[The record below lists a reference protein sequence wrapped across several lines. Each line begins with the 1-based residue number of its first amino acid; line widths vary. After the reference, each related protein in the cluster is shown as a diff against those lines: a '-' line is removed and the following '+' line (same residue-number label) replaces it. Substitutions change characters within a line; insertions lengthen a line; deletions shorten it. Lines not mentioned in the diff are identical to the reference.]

1 MKQPFFTGACTALV
15 TPFLG
20 GKVNYP
26 MMEQL
31 LRRQIDAGIEA
42 VVICGT
48 TGESATLSDCEKLEL
63 FRRAKAY
70 VGDSCLIIAGTGS
83 NCTEHAAA
91 LSRAAEGAGADA
103 LLVVT
108 PYYNKATPEGLL
120 AHYSAVTGAVHI
132 PVIAYNVPSRTGVD
146 IPVEVYGRLSRIPNL
161 AGVKEASSSISK
173 IGKLCAACPDFP
185 VWSGNDDQAVA
196 VMSLGGQGVISVL
209 SNVAP
214 VETQA
219 MAQAALAGDF
229 DTAAALQAELL
240 PLIELLFCEVNPI
253 PVKKAMELLHV
264 FELDDKADFLAS
276 NLPYGDQRKLEIAR
290 TLATEPKLL
299 LLDEPAAGMNPNET
313 VELMNTIRFVRD
325 NFDMTVLL
333 IEHDMTLVSG
343 ICEKLSVLNFGQL
356 LCQGNTSDV
365 LNNPEV
371 ITAYLGE

>member
-1 MKQPFFTGACTALV
+1 
-15 TPFLG
+15 
-20 GKVNYP
+20 

-70 VGDSCLIIAGTGS
+70 AGDSCLIIAGTGS

-120 AHYSAVTGAVHI
+120 AHYSAVAGAVHI

-173 IGKLCAACPDFP
+173 IAKLCAACPDFP

-253 PVKKAMELLHV
+253 PVKAAMQLIGYDCGGCRLP
-264 FELDDKADFLAS
+264 LTPMS
-276 NLPYGDQRKLEIAR
+276 NENL
-290 TLATEPKLL
+290 
-299 LLDEPAAGMNPNET
+299 
-313 VELMNTIRFVRD
+313 
-325 NFDMTVLL
+325 
-333 IEHDMTLVSG
+333 
-343 ICEKLSVLNFGQL
+343 EKLKKYL
-356 LCQGNTSDV
+356 L
-365 LNNPEV
+365 
-371 ITAYLGE
+371 